1 MDTDIIQLNQS
12 YSLYSSNLN
21 YYLNRPSSWTHWTSS
36 SSMATSI
43 LLTLL
48 LIRSVLS
55 TFVDEI
61 FVMIVT
67 LMLST
72 TCLHSL
78 LSTSTLMPTL
88 ILSPLVLSAALA
100 VVPPCNVCLTRR
112 SAQNVYLPT
121 QFGWCD
127 IDSSTRSRSMS
138 ATKRIDTPTIL
149 SVLTNLTLPSS
160 MVMSVQGVLVNWCFQ
175 LLYSRC
181 RTILH
186 TTVYFL
192 GQNRA
197 SDDDDDDS
205 GAINGSRCHTC
216 LQYLT
221 DKTFCLERMMLAYMF
236 WLVRHLSFRTA
247 IGTAIDVQ
255 VGTMGGLS
263 SYITTW
269 LLNPGGFHFIA
280 QRNCIGLLL

>member
-1 MDTDIIQLNQS
+1 MAPDVIQLIQS
-12 YSLYSSNLN
+12 YDH
-21 YYLNRPSSWTHWTSS
+21 PSSSQTNWTSL
-36 SSMATSI
+36 SSMVMS
-43 LLTLL
+43 LLQTVLLALFFARSLPSMMHVTLIIFMKNCPPGLL
-48 LIRSVLS
+48 LLFISMHADENMGSSPIQHASNWTSPSSMVVVL
-55 TFVDEI
+55 
-61 FVMIVT
+61 IVNA
-67 LMLST
+67 LFFAR
-72 TCLHSL
+72 SL
-78 LSTSTLMPTL
+78 LSTVTVTLMIFMKKSPPGL
-88 ILSPLVLSAALA
+88 LSLFISMGVDENMGLSP
-100 VVPPCNVCLTRR
+100 
-112 SAQNVYLPT
+112 
-121 QFGWCD
+121 
-127 IDSSTRSRSMS
+127 
-138 ATKRIDTPTIL
+138 IL
-149 SVLTNLTLPSS
+149 CATNLASPSS
-160 MVMSVQGVLVNWCFQ
+160 MVMSIQGVLINWCSQ

-181 RTILH
+181 CTILH

-216 LQYLT
+216 RQYLT

-269 LLNPGGFHFIA
+269 LLNPGGFLFIA